1 MHTVCKGLLPGL
13 LVCIFGIVQPVPAQS
28 IIAEIDVSSVQP
40 VQGDQ
45 IEVEVLVDLSGTSD
59 KLGAYEARLGWD
71 SEALALA
78 ALLDGETPALLDPQT
93 RMSPGELLFSQ
104 FSVRGAG
111 GEVSLLKVSF
121 QVIGSPGQTTAL
133 DLSFHVLDAAQTFS
147 NLIPQLQV
155 QPAGIRVAS
164 AGSLITARV
173 EVSSPQPE
181 PGDQIV
187 AEVLIDPSDVSGKLG
202 AFEAHL
208 NWDAQVL
215 ELEQVLDGETP
226 EFLDPQTRTG
236 PGELVFSQFNTRG
249 AGAEASLIKVRFNVI
264 GASGQ
269 TTPLDL
275 SFAVLDAAQTFAN
288 LLPHL
293 RVRPSTIS
301 IVDTGQDRP
310 ITAWLGLPAEK
321 PSQGGQVEVEVLV
334 DLSSIAEKLG
344 AYEAQLSW
352 DAQVLELAAVLDGET
367 AAFAGPQT
375 RVSDGELV
383 FSHFNVPGASGRISL
398 LKVRYDVVGGS
409 GEEHSFDLSFPVLDA
424 AQTFANLLP
433 HLRVRPSTIS
443 IVDTGQDRPITAWL
457 GLPAEKPSQG
467 GQVEV
472 EVLVD
477 LSSIAEKLG
486 AYEAQLSWDA
496 QVLELAAVL
505 DGETAAFAGP
515 QTRVSD
521 GELVFSHFNVPGASG
536 RISLLKV
543 RYDVVGG
550 SGEEHSFDLSFPVLD
565 AAQTFVNLLPQLQV
579 QPATVTIEPGA
590 PTTLPGDFDGDGI
603 VGFSDFFEF
612 ADVFG
617 LSVSQADPIFDLDG
631 DGTIGFLDFFMFA
644 ENFGKEA
651 RAKLIALA
659 QEYIGLPAMF
669 RLEQNYPN
677 PFNNST
683 TIRYH
688 ITEPSPVRLE
698 IYDLAGQKIKTLLD
712 GHRETGSYEVT
723 WDATDDEDW
732 TVSNGLY
739 IVWLQAGERAEVK
752 KMMFMK

>member
-236 PGELVFSQFNTRG
+236 PGELVFNTRG

-275 SFAVLDAAQTFAN
+275 SFA
-288 LLPHL
+288 
-293 RVRPSTIS
+293 
-301 IVDTGQDRP
+301 
-310 ITAWLGLPAEK
+310 
-321 PSQGGQVEVEVLV
+321 
-334 DLSSIAEKLG
+334 
-344 AYEAQLSW
+344 
-352 DAQVLELAAVLDGET
+352 
-367 AAFAGPQT
+367 
-375 RVSDGELV
+375 
-383 FSHFNVPGASGRISL
+383 
-398 LKVRYDVVGGS
+398 
-409 GEEHSFDLSFPVLDA
+409 VLDA